1 MLDIERRELR
11 RGGELLRLEP
21 QVFDLLAYLV
31 QHRDRVVGKD
41 DLLEAVWGG
50 RSVSDSALTTRINAA
65 RRVLG
70 DNGERQRLIRT
81 LPRKGIRFVGE
92 VDEASNGGGLG
103 PAVAVAEFGAT
114 PMPPDKP
121 SIAVLAFA
129 NIGGDPAQEHFADG
143 MVEEIITALSRIRWL
158 FVIARSSSFTYKGQV
173 VDVKRVGRELG
184 VRYVLDGSVRKSG
197 DRVRIG
203 AQLLDAETGMHL
215 WADRFD
221 GALDDIFELQDR
233 VAISVAG
240 VIEPTMEAVEM
251 HRSAQRPTN
260 DLTAHDFYLRALPV
274 CYSCDA
280 PSLRRA
286 QELLERAIER
296 DPNFG
301 PALATAAG
309 CHQFLGCSG
318 WADDPEAN
326 RAEAVDLARRA
337 LQADGN
343 DPIVLTEAAR
353 VLGYFTEELESAI
366 AMIERALA
374 LNPSHARGWYWN
386 GWVRLFAGEPDMAL
400 EHFRTALRLNPRHRP
415 YMTGIGVA
423 RFFGR
428 RYAEAIQA
436 LLASL
441 DEVPGWPT
449 TYRFLAASYA
459 QLGQLEKA
467 RETFERLQ
475 AITPALAAPA
485 DCSGTPPFRSR
496 EQLALYREG
505 LRLAAEAA

>member
-92 VDEASNGGGLG
+92 VEEASNGGALG

-240 VIEPTMEAVEM
+240 
-251 HRSAQRPTN
+251 
-260 DLTAHDFYLRALPV
+260 
-274 CYSCDA
+274 
-280 PSLRRA
+280 
-286 QELLERAIER
+286 R
-296 DPNFG
+296 DR
-301 PALATAAG
+301 
-309 CHQFLGCSG
+309 
-318 WADDPEAN
+318 ADD
-326 RAEAVDLARRA
+326 
-337 LQADGN
+337 G
-343 DPIVLTEAAR
+343 
-353 VLGYFTEELESAI
+353 G
-366 AMIERALA
+366 
-374 LNPSHARGWYWN
+374 G
-386 GWVRLFAGEPDMAL
+386 
-400 EHFRTALRLNPRHRP
+400 
-415 YMTGIGVA
+415 
-423 RFFGR
+423 
-428 RYAEAIQA
+428 
-436 LLASL
+436 
-441 DEVPGWPT
+441 
-449 TYRFLAASYA
+449 
-459 QLGQLEKA
+459 
-467 RETFERLQ
+467 
-475 AITPALAAPA
+475 
-485 DCSGTPPFRSR
+485 
-496 EQLALYREG
+496 
-505 LRLAAEAA
+505 